1 MKSAGLN
8 DRWYVDFGSKLNFKN
23 YNNLKLYIT
32 LTSNS
37 KIVWAKTLNITRTIK
52 TQHLIYISKYQI
64 KDKILKKYSVI

>member
-32 LTSNS
+32 LTPNS
-37 KIVWAKTLNITRTIK
+37 KIAWAKTLNLTSTI
-52 TQHLIYISKYQI
+52 
-64 KDKILKKYSVI
+64 